1 MMSPGGEK
9 TMSQYT
15 TGEIAKITGVTVRTV
30 QYYDSRGILIPS
42 DFSEG
47 GRRLY
52 NEDDLRKLRLIC
64 FLRELGIPISS
75 IAELL
80 SEPNADRVI
89 NLLFEQQ
96 EVVLQNEIKERQGQL
111 ETIHALQ
118 KEMKS
123 MDNFSIENLNDMAYI
138 MKNRKQLRKVRTV
151 MLAVGLSL
159 EVMEVV
165 TITLGIVKGV
175 WLPFGIGALISV
187 IASVGLV
194 WYNYRSIAYICP
206 ECHVVFRPTVK
217 EVLFANHTAK
227 TRKLTCTSCGHKGFC
242 VETYQPIG
250 DES

>member
-1 MMSPGGEK
+1 
-9 TMSQYT
+9 MSQYT

-64 FLRELGIPISS
+64 FLRELGIPISG

-80 SEPNADRVI
+80 SEPNVDRVI

-96 EVVLQNEIKERQGQL
+96 ELVLRNEIKERQEQL

-151 MLAVGLSL
+151 MLAIGLPL

-165 TITLGIVKGV
+165 TITIGFLKGF
-175 WLPFGIGALISV
+175 WLPFGISVLISA

-194 WYNYRSIAYICP
+194 WYYYQSIAYICP
-206 ECHVVFRPTVK
+206 ECHEVFRPTVK
-217 EVLFANHTAK
+217 EVLFAKHTSK

-242 VETYQPIG
+242 VETYQPIN
-250 DES
+250 

>member
-1 MMSPGGEK
+1 
-9 TMSQYT
+9 MSQYT